1 MSAGYKTLDTQ
12 NNSKNINL
20 FGEEEQEDS
29 MTIKRTIIW
38 IQSWGRNRSFIGLN
52 SSPEEEEEQ

>member
-38 IQSWGRNRSFIGLN
+38 IQS
-52 SSPEEEEEQ
+52 